1 MKSNRI
7 YLDSYILQQDMRIRM
22 PKAIL
27 ENSGAVKGK
36 TMFDIF
42 YDSDEDAIILK
53 KQLKKEG
60 NE

>member
-7 YLDSYILQQDMRIRM
+7 YLDSYVLQQDMRVRM

-27 ENSGAVKGK
+27 ENLGAVKGK

>member
-7 YLDSYILQQDMRIRM
+7 YLDSYILQQDMRVRM

-27 ENSGAVKGK
+27 ENLDAVKGK